1 MSLEPR
7 IGPNGRDD
15 DLTRALR
22 AVYAAPASEAYWD
35 DLARRILARIADA
48 EGEGWWAFAAGWAR
62 LGIIAAAVA
71 LMIAGLALSRSRATE
86 AQIAYQTIIETPR
99 SAPLQLATDADRR
112 TQRDATLRYVISP

>member
-22 AVYAAPASEAYWD
+22 SVYTAPADEAYWD
-35 DLARRILARIADA
+35 DLARRILARIASA
-48 EGEGWWAFAAGWAR
+48 EGDAWWGFVAGWAGV
-62 LGIIAAAVA
+62 GIIAAAVA
-71 LMIAGLALSRSRATE
+71 LMIAGLTLSRSRATE

-99 SAPLQLATDADRR
+99 SAPLQIATDADRR
-112 TQRDATLRYVISP
+112 TERDVTLRYVISP